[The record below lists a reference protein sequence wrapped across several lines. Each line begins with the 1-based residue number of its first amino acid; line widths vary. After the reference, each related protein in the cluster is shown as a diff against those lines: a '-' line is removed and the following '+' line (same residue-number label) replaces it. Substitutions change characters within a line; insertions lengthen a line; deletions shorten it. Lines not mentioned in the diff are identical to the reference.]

1 MTGAGFQSLQDLIG
15 TARQSLRTLLWRGA
29 LLAVASL
36 IGAVALGFLLFAGFV
51 ALRLALGPGVAALV
65 MGAGLLLVAAVIV
78 AVAARST
85 PPPVPAAAAAPVVPK
100 TADAASMAVF
110 TAAFVIGRY
119 LADRRGG

>member
-1 MTGAGFQSLQDLIG
+1 MQALIG
-15 TARQSLRTLLWRGA
+15 TARQSLRTLLWRGG
-29 LLAVASL
+29 LLAVATL
-36 IGAVALGFLLFAGFV
+36 IGAVAIGFLLLAGFV

-78 AVAARST
+78 AIAARST
-85 PPPVPAAAAAPVVPK
+85 PPPVAAATAAPVVPK